1 MKSNLSFFLLALV
14 ALVTITSCQKERT
27 APTSLLEDQFKD
39 MTRHGGISGN
49 IKIQAPSD
57 WTVDYVKLENESLI
71 LKDISDAEFRVINT
85 DTVVAKNGWFRMAKS
100 SHGDSLFID
109 LKENFENVPRILVIG
124 LKANGKEEE
133 MRITQH
139 RGKSYKII
147 DKKISEIDSLRR
159 IYVSSHQCKP
169 QTFSNYTSI
178 PQKFS
183 DRNVFWDVQHSSIF
197 KSEDYGA
204 FLWMSER
211 DSTLMME
218 DLIIDGTIVWTGR
231 VSYRN
236 GTSNT
241 PYQRG
246 AVIETQ
252 VNPNETITLNGE
264 VKYVERTSHYV
275 FTIQNEEAGNQFE
288 ITGTWKQ
295 TVPISSTLLRN

>member
-14 ALVTITSCQKERT
+14 ALVAIASCQKEQT
-27 APTSLLEDQFKD
+27 ASISLLEDQFKD
-39 MTRHGGISGN
+39 MNQRGGISGN
-49 IKIQAPSD
+49 IKISAND
-57 WTVDYVKLENESLI
+57 WTVSYVKLENQQQS
-71 LKDISDAEFRVINT
+71 LKDSTGSDFVVNNT
-85 DTVVAKNGWFRMAKS
+85 DTVVSNNGWLRMAKS

-109 LKENFENVPRILVIG
+109 LKENFENMPRILIIG
-124 LKANGKEEE
+124 LKANGNEDEI
-133 MRITQH
+133 RITQR

-147 DKKISEIDSLRR
+147 DKNISEIDSLRR
-159 IYVSSHQCKP
+159 IYISSHQCKP

-246 AVIETQ
+246 VVIETQ
-252 VNPNETITLNGE
+252 VNPNETITLNGK

-275 FTIQNEEAGNQFE
+275 FTIQNEEAGNRFE